1 MLKLSNSDPNA
12 KLKVV
17 KIFNY
22 MYKFSLERLQHFLNN
37 ESLYLLLC
45 EYMRANKFGRIQG
58 SLNMRKYSFA
68 YYEACN
74 KMLS

>member
-45 EYMRANKFGRIQG
+45 EYMPGGCLEALLAQCLRDGRAPTWLWGVG
-58 SLNMRKYSFA
+58 AL
-68 YYEACN
+68 
-74 KMLS
+74 

>member
-1 MLKLSNSDPNA
+1 MFNLGSLINPKAMLKLSNNDPEA

-37 ESLYLLLC
+37 ESLFLLLC
-45 EYMRANKFGRIQG
+45 DYMR
-58 SLNMRKYSFA
+58 
-68 YYEACN
+68 
-74 KMLS
+74 